1 MLAAVDL
8 IAIDLAVPV
17 RTPLLTGADIGA
29 TADRA
34 GTPDVAKRR
43 ATELG
48 LAKMLAI
55 VLGRTMPDSEI
66 GCHYTGCACYQCMG
80 CCDRYV
86 LVLRC
91 SRRLHPFP

>member
-55 VLGRTMPDSEI
+55 VLGRTLPDSEI
-66 GCHYTGCACYQCMG
+66 GCHYTGCACYRCTG
-80 CCDRYV
+80 RCDRYV
-86 LVLRC
+86 LVLRW